1 MEREQ
6 DEGNGNL
13 VGNMVR
19 FPLPAVLIALI
30 LAAIPC
36 FAQDQ
41 SSSGRKIKEVPPLV
55 APAPFSIDGPT
66 QDSVPAIEYRSADQ
80 LSAKDRL
87 IVANAESSIAE
98 HAGINGLEMESGNW
112 TYEQVVCP
120 ALPNHLFLR
129 YSRNNGK
136 GDVSEFTASIPRN
149 NDGRVRVIPI
159 LRRGYSLFSPAP
171 INALTISAFN
181 HIRDEESKKDSAS
194 WIGNGL
200 CYAALAGAHPTAISP
215 NEIALEDDPPV
226 AQTATLHVQFQ
237 GGEMVEFSD
246 VAAKPHPMEWE
257 MTFTRKGKLIK
268 ARHFQAP
275 TIEARHVTDRSPV
288 LQTRQVPQ

>member
-1 MEREQ
+1 
-6 DEGNGNL
+6 
-13 VGNMVR
+13 MVR
-19 FPLPAVLIALI
+19 FGFLSVCLQVT
-30 LAAIPC
+30 
-36 FAQDQ
+36 FASIVCVSIRAQTAND
-41 SSSGRKIKEVPPLV
+41 SPSTITKVRDI
-55 APAPFSIDGPT
+55 PAPIVPQPFSTTAPKSK
-66 QDSVPAIEYRSADQ
+66 SVHSIEFRPADEMSEN
-80 LSAKDRL
+80 DRL
-87 IVANAESSIAE
+87 LVSNDESSIAE
-98 HAGINGLEMESGNW
+98 HAGINGFNLAQGQWS
-112 TYEQVVCP
+112 YEEIVCP

-129 YSRNNGK
+129 YTRNNG
-136 GDVSEFTASIPRN
+136 DRDITVFSASIPRN
-149 NDGRVRVIPI
+149 GEGRVRVIPI
-159 LRRGYSLFSPAP
+159 QKRSYSLFSPAP

-181 HIRDEESKKDSAS
+181 HIRTEESKKDSAS

-268 ARHFQAP
+268 ARHSQAP